1 MLQNVTGQRVDYE
14 TFKAEFDAGGP
25 LRDIV
30 DKFDAKGV
38 TVKTKEKEEP
48 AGKSDSGKSAVNSMA
63 KRAAANTLKR

>member
-1 MLQNVTGQRVDYE
+1 MLQNVTGQQVDYE

-30 DKFDAKGV
+30 DKFDSEGV
-38 TVKTKEKEEP
+38 TVKTKEKEI
-48 AGKSDSGKSAVNSMA
+48 AKGQSNGKGSSVDSMA